1 MIQGRK
7 APWLNNL
14 LLLGSL
20 AAGTITARLIPAYHE
35 NAGKVTYP
43 SAAAARSESKEEKPR
58 GYSQN
63 HEQSPS
69 LTMARTSS

>member
-14 LLLGSL
+14 LLLGAL
-20 AAGTITARLIPAYHE
+20 AAGTFTAQLMPAYHE
-35 NAGKVTYP
+35 HTGKVTYP
-43 SAAAARSESKEEKPR
+43 SSAAARNDSQEKPR
-58 GYSQN
+58 GYSHVN
-63 HEQSPS
+63 EQSPS